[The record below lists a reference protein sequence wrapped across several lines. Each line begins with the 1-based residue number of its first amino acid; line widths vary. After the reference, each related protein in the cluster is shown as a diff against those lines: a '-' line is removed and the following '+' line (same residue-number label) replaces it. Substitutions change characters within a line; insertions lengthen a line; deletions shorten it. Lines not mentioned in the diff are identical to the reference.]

1 MKKKLFFVCTGNT
14 CRSPLAKV
22 LAAAALA
29 RANVTD
35 WVVDSAGMQAFSGQS
50 ASAGAMAVAREM
62 GLDLSLHQ
70 SRLLTEELLA
80 EADLVLVMTRT
91 HKQALLSAAP
101 QAASK
106 VYVLKEF
113 VGEDGDV
120 ADPFGGGP
128 AEYSHAARELEGLMP
143 RLVEKLAK

>member
-1 MKKKLFFVCTGNT
+1 MKKKLLFVCTGNT

-22 LAAAALA
+22 LAEAALK
-29 RANVTD
+29 RAHLTD

-50 ASAGAMAVAREM
+50 ASAGALAVAREM

-80 EADLVLVMTRT
+80 QAELVMVMTWT
-91 HKQALLSAAP
+91 HREALLSAAP
-101 QAASK
+101 QVAGK
-106 VYVLKEF
+106 VHVLKEF

-120 ADPFGGGP
+120 ADPYGGGP
-128 AEYSHAARELEGLMP
+128 AEYGYAARELERLIA